1 MKKRLTFILA
11 CVLLLSSVIFAANM
25 RKNITVD
32 YMGIKL
38 VVDGKEVIMGNDMAG
53 NKIEPFAYEGTT
65 YLPVRALA
73 EALGKTVQW
82 DDATKTV
89 FIGGAPAAPAAPVA
103 DVQKN
108 TTTPSNG
115 EYLTDVMDPFS
126 MDRATVYKTKNRKSI
141 SLASK
146 EYTNGIYYTSYYNR
160 KGHTNFNLD
169 GKYTNLTG
177 KLGADQEG
185 STIRFD
191 FIADGTI
198 IQSYDIISGQLPV
211 DVNLNITG
219 VKLLEIKYEVI
230 TNAMKS
236 DSAFTDIIVR

>member
-1 MKKRLTFILA
+1 MKKRLVFILVG
-11 CVLLLSSVIFAANM
+11 VLLLSSAIFAASF

-73 EALGKTVQW
+73 EALGKNVQW

-89 FIGGAPAAPAAPVA
+89 FIGDGATAPVA
-103 DVQKN
+103 DNQNN
-108 TTTPSNG
+108 TPVPTSG
-115 EYLTDVMDPFS
+115 QYLTDIMDPFS
-126 MDRATVYKTKNRKSI
+126 IERANVYKTSDRKSL
-141 SLASK
+141 SLAGK
-146 EYTNGIYYTSYYNR
+146 EYTNGVLYRSYYDR

-169 GKYTNLTG
+169 GQYTNLTG

-211 DVNLNITG
+211 DVNLNVSG
-219 VKLLEIKYEVI
+219 VRLLEIKYEVT
-230 TNAMKS
+230 TNSMKS
-236 DSAFTDIIVR
+236 NSAFADIMVR